1 MIDDKWVFSHEQA
14 VTSTGDTESDKYVDT
29 GIADPNSGGA
39 SPKWINILVHTT
51 VQGTSSTVAFS
62 IVTSPDKSSWTK
74 IWTSEAIP
82 EADLVAGYGR
92 SIALPPEHAR
102 YVKIV
107 YTVGTAVLSAGKFH
121 AYLATHPVY
130 SRT

>member
-14 VTSTGDTESDKYVDT
+14 VTATGDTESEKFVDT
-29 GIADPNSGGA
+29 GIANPNSGGA

-51 VQGTSSTVAFS
+51 VTGTSSTVAFS
-62 IVTSPDKSSWTK
+62 ISTSPDKTTWTK
-74 IWTSEAIP
+74 ILTTEAIA
-82 EADLVAGYGR
+82 EADLVAGWGR

-102 YVKIV
+102 YIKVV
-107 YTVGTAVLSAGKFH
+107 YTVGVAVLSAGKFQ